1 MSTNGF
7 FDFAFKFLE
16 VSEHFALLLHPVDLG
31 VPREVIDEEHVISTS
46 VE

>member
-16 VSEHFALLLHPVDLG
+16 VSEHFALLSHRIDLG
-31 VPREVIDEEHVISTS
+31 VAGEVIDE
-46 VE
+46 